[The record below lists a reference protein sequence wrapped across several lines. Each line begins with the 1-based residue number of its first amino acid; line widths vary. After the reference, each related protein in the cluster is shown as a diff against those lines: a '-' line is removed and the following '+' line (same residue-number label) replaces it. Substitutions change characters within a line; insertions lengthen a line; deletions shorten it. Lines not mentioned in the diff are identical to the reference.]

1 MKMPSANKIFIP
13 IKYKRLKAFFFQLK
27 MMDSLNVLKYWHLC
41 IGTCD
46 VALLHCLLADGQM
59 DKLEWSCA
67 ELPID
72 GQKVVLV
79 VSVLDNP
86 GQFYCYSY
94 NAEGMV
100 LPICLCF

>member
-1 MKMPSANKIFIP
+1 MV
-13 IKYKRLKAFFFQLK
+13 
-27 MMDSLNVLKYWHLC
+27 DSLNVLKYWHLC
-41 IGTCD
+41 NCI
-46 VALLHCLLADGQM
+46 VMLHCLLCLLVDGQM

-79 VSVLDNP
+79 VSLLENP
-86 GQFYCYSY
+86 GRFYCYSY

-100 LPICLCF
+100 LSICICF